1 MTEVGVVVWV
11 GCVQVKGDVTLVLR
25 LERLY
30 EFLSFWWGVSTWM
43 RWEWWFGWGVCR
55 RKRGCEF
62 GLEWKDC
69 MNA

>member
-43 RWEWWFGWGVCR
+43 RWEWWFG
-55 RKRGCEF
+55 
-62 GLEWKDC
+62 
-69 MNA
+69 